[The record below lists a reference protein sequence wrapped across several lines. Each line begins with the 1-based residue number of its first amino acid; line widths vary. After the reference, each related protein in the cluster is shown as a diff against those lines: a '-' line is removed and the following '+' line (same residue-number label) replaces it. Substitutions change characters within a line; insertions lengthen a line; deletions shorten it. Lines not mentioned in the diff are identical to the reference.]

1 MADTA
6 CFNVKLS
13 DSHSAVTEADTQSL
27 ERVFT
32 LKQGELIHSNSQN
45 DVVPYNETTHFVSSN
60 CLTTDSSSGS
70 SDSEQTIQESAVIQE
85 LSLVS
90 DLGCLKES
98 SFSDSFDKEVKDFEL
113 GNDIEQLGFPL
124 AVVTGKK
131 PILEEIEASIL
142 MAGDA
147 LLTDEMRNDFQD
159 EVKAIDSDHI
169 KVPGNDNE
177 FGSRLKMIN
186 GDPRCS
192 LEIQVVDETALIGPV
207 SGPRKTESIA
217 PSKSSKGLV
226 NKNRKIEFLEKK
238 VARGSPSRPKGRKN
252 VVVKKGERSKRLYSR
267 EEMEALRFVNI
278 VEQRKMWKD
287 VHTGLG
293 PIVRKEYD
301 YLVSSKN
308 QKNFQF
314 NFGNKDEPTSV
325 LGAVG
330 GRGRSNHMN
339 VFVH

>member
-13 DSHSAVTEADTQSL
+13 DSHSTVTEADTQSL
-27 ERVFT
+27 EKVFT

-45 DVVPYNETTHFVSSN
+45 DIVPYHETTHFVSSN

-70 SDSEQTIQESAVIQE
+70 SDSEQTIQESAVIHD
-85 LSLVS
+85 LGLVS

-98 SFSDSFDKEVKDFEL
+98 SFSDSFKDFEY
-113 GNDIEQLGFPL
+113 GNDNKFLR
-124 AVVTGKK
+124 KK
-131 PILEEIEASIL
+131 PTLEEIEASIL
-142 MAGDA
+142 MAGDSI
-147 LLTDEMRNDFQD
+147 LSDELRIGFQD
-159 EVKAIDSDHI
+159 EVKVVDN
-169 KVPGNDNE
+169 KFLGNDNE
-177 FGSRLKMIN
+177 LGSRLKMIN

-192 LEIQVVDETALIGPV
+192 LEIQVVDETALIGPMSV
-207 SGPRKTESIA
+207 PKLGRKTESVA

-226 NKNRKIEFLEKK
+226 NKNRKIDFLEKK
-238 VARGSPSRPKGRKN
+238 VARGSPSRTKGRKN
-252 VVVKKGERSKRLYSR
+252 VVVKKGERSKSMYSR
-267 EEMEALRFVNI
+267 AEMEALRFVNI

-314 NFGNKDEPTSV
+314 NFGNNDEPTSV

-330 GRGRSNHMN
+330 GRGRSNYMN